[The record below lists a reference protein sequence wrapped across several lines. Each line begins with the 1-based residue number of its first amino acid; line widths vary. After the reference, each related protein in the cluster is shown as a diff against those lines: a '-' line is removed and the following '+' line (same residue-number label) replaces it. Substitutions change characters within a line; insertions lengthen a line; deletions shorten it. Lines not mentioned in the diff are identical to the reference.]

1 MDKKVIGL
9 IAKAVICTTVASI
22 YAGASLFFRDS
33 FYFGT
38 ELAGLKVGG
47 YTADAVQYA
56 ISHKGEE
63 YEISLYGKGVDKQ
76 KLYGK
81 DFGLQYSTDE
91 DLHQLKREQNA
102 WVWPLAL
109 FKDNKLEIEEQVS
122 YDEKALQKAI
132 ETLPYFDASKVIEP
146 VNAQVTFNGEA
157 YEITPEVE
165 GNKLNE
171 EAVKE
176 TVINAFH
183 NNERVISLED
193 SNCYEK
199 PTLTQDSKE
208 LMDAKDL
215 MNKYVN
221 TKVTYL
227 FGSQQEV
234 VTPQIISEWLEVNDE
249 SQVNI
254 NEKKVRGYI
263 KELDNK
269 YSTLGKTRTFKTSY
283 GAMATVSGG
292 DYGWQI
298 SVSKESEALI
308 EAIKNGEE
316 INREPI
322 STINSQSYTE
332 TDIGDSYVEI
342 SLTKQYLWY
351 YKDGK
356 LVTKGDVV
364 TGDQSRNRITPPG
377 VYKLDYKQR
386 NATLNGPNYST
397 PVSFWMPFN
406 GDIGI
411 HDAVWRSQ
419 FGGSIYIN
427 NGSHGCVNAP
437 YNMAKAIFSSIDES
451 VPIICYY

>member
-9 IAKAVICTTVASI
+9 IAKALICTTVAST

-47 YTADAVQYA
+47 YTPEAVQYA
-56 ISHKGEE
+56 IDHKGEK
-63 YEISLYGKGVDKQ
+63 YEISLYGKGADKY

-81 DFGLQYSTDE
+81 DFELKYSTDE
-91 DLHQLKREQNA
+91 DLHQVKHEQNA
-102 WVWPLAL
+102 WVWPVSL
-109 FKDNKLEIEEQVS
+109 FKDNKIKIDEKID
-122 YDEKALQKAI
+122 YDEKALQTAI
-132 ETLPYFDASKVIEP
+132 EKLPYFDASKVIEP
-146 VNAQVTFNGEA
+146 VNAQVLFNGQA
-157 YEITPEVE
+157 YEIKPEVE

-171 EAVKE
+171 DTLKEVVIEALK
-176 TVINAFH
+176 
-183 NNERVISLED
+183 NNQRVISLEE
-193 SNCYEK
+193 SACYEK
-199 PTLTQDSKE
+199 PTLTKDSKE
-208 LMDAKDL
+208 LLNAKEL

-221 TKVTYL
+221 TKITYL
-227 FGSQQEV
+227 FGSKQEV
-234 VTPQIISEWLEVNDE
+234 VSPEMISGWLDIDDHG
-249 SQVNI
+249 QVNI
-254 NEKKVRGYI
+254 NEEKVRGYI

-269 YSTLGKTRTFKTSY
+269 YSTLGKKRTFKTSY
-283 GAMATVSGG
+283 GTMATVSGG

-298 SVSKESEALI
+298 SVSKESAALI
-308 EAIKNGEE
+308 KAIKDGET

-322 STINSQSYTE
+322 STINSQTYTD
-332 TDIGDSYVEI
+332 TDIGKSYVEI

-356 LVTKGDVV
+356 LITKGDVV
-364 TGDQSRNRITPPG
+364 TGDKSRNRITPPG
-377 VYKLDYKQR
+377 TYKLDYKQR

-411 HDAVWRSQ
+411 HDAVWRSR
-419 FGGSIYIN
+419 FGGDIYIN

-437 YNMAKAIFSSIDES
+437 YDMAKAIFSSIDES